1 MFDDWLTP
9 VQWVELIIVLTLL
22 EGFAIALHH
31 KLTGRG
37 LAPRSYA
44 LNLVAGLCL
53 MMALR
58 ASVQDSGWLQ
68 INLFLVLAGIAHGLD
83 LWRRWT

>member
-1 MFDDWLTP
+1 
-9 VQWVELIIVLTLL
+9 
-22 EGFAIALHH
+22 
-31 KLTGRG
+31 
-37 LAPRSYA
+37 
-44 LNLVAGLCL
+44 